1 MNIPSFQAQIVPAR
15 QRARESC
22 RLHFSRC
29 AWLTLPFC
37 LLVMASA
44 AAQGVPLGTAGAF
57 GVLAGSEV
65 TNTGPSVVFGSVGVW
80 PGTSIGGFPPGTIA
94 PGSGTIHSADTVA
107 QQAQFDLG
115 VAYDDAAGRACGTT
129 VPGGLLGGLTLTP
142 GVYCMGSADLTG
154 TLTLDGTGVYVFQ
167 IASGLIT
174 APGSS
179 VVMINGAGSCDVFW
193 QVTSS
198 AAIDTT
204 SQMVGSI
211 LALTSITLNTNA
223 SLSGRALARNALVS
237 LSSNNIT
244 ACTTGGSI
252 AIVLTTQASP
262 TVAVGG
268 QIHDTAFLSGG
279 VNPTGTLTFDLFG
292 PGDLN
297 CSAPPLFSSVVPVNG
312 NGSYDSASFTALIAG
327 TYQWIATYSG
337 DANNAAAATACNDP
351 AETVTVAATLA
362 VAAALPGVSAW
373 SLIAL
378 AGLLGLIA
386 ITVVR
391 RQV

>member
-1 MNIPSFQAQIVPAR
+1 MNNSKSMAR
-15 QRARESC
+15 SKC
-22 RLHFSRC
+22 L
-29 AWLTLPFC
+29 AWLGLPLS
-37 LLVMASA
+37 LLLTASA
-44 AAQGVPLGTAGAF
+44 SAQGVPLGTAGAF

-80 PGTSIGGFPPGTIA
+80 PGTSISGFPPGTVF
-94 PGSGTIHSADTVA
+94 PGSGAFHSADTVA

-115 VAYDDAAGRACGTT
+115 VAYDDASGRACGVT

-154 TLTLDGTGVYVFQ
+154 TLTLDGAGLYVFQ
-167 IASGLIT
+167 IASGLVA

-204 SQMVGSI
+204 SQMVGNI

-237 LSSNNIT
+237 LAGNNIT
-244 ACTTGGSI
+244 ECTLGGAI
-252 AIVLTTQASP
+252 AITLTTQASAN
-262 TVAVGG
+262 VAVGG

-279 VNPTGTLTFDLFG
+279 VNPTGTITFDLFG
-292 PGDLN
+292 PGDTTCAGPALFT
-297 CSAPPLFSSVVPVNG
+297 SAVPVNG
-312 NGSYDSASFTALIAG
+312 NGSYDSAGFTALVAG
-327 TYQWIATYSG
+327 TYQWVANYSG
-337 DANNAAAATACNDP
+337 DANNAAAVTACNDP
-351 AETVTVAATLA
+351 DESVVVGALLGTAQVLPALSTWALA
-362 VAAALPGVSAW
+362 L
-373 SLIAL
+373 L
-378 AGLLGLIA
+378 AGLLALVSFLA
-386 ITVVR
+386 VR
-391 RQV
+391 DPSSR